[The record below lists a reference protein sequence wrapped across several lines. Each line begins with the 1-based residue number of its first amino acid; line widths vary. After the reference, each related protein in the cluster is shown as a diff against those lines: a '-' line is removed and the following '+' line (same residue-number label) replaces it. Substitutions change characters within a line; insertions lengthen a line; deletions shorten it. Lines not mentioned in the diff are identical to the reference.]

1 MRPNIK
7 EIGPGNGPRPKYN
20 KQVSVKWVQKQR
32 GDNHYPE
39 VRPVDSDALGT
50 TERKIYRTTLEG
62 IDAIPLDT
70 YRRIIRGLIDP
81 EEVTTDLLVRHLLT
95 DIEEVAK
102 AIFEGY
108 VQGAREMAHLIR
120 QAMNKELRR
129 LGSDLQLVGI
139 AATSKAKI
147 TGMYEPWDW
156 DDPTIPA
163 VSLFDQQPDNMSGK
177 VYARIRANDIFSSVT
192 DDVNANIREI
202 VAEGFTAEQTFRTG
216 RSVTGLT
223 PQQTARR
230 LFEVLEASAAIPIT
244 GLDYAEYV
252 APHTNGLFPRW
263 AKAVDRSMNTYAQ
276 SLAQR
281 GINDRE
287 IKERTSKHG
296 ERYGNKL
303 RRARARMIARTEI
316 AFAQNRGM
324 MDTLWQAQD
333 QGIMG
338 QSALKE
344 WVTGPFDVCDLCTP
358 MGGKKQYL
366 RGQFTLPNGRMLDY
380 PPAHPNCR
388 CFILPVPELIDA
400 PQRFGSN
407 TLDDPYRY
415 QFPDG
420 FVISTS
426 AGFDLPALV

>member
-1 MRPNIK
+1 
-7 EIGPGNGPRPKYN
+7 
-20 KQVSVKWVQKQR
+20 
-32 GDNHYPE
+32 
-39 VRPVDSDALGT
+39 
-50 TERKIYRTTLEG
+50 
-62 IDAIPLDT
+62 
-70 YRRIIRGLIDP
+70 
-81 EEVTTDLLVRHLLT
+81 
-95 DIEEVAK
+95 
-102 AIFEGY
+102 
-108 VQGAREMAHLIR
+108 MAHLLRI
-120 QAMNKELRR
+120 ALNKELRR
-129 LGSDLQLVGI
+129 LRSDLQLVGFNEI
-139 AATSKAKI
+139 GKARVV
-147 TGMYEPWDW
+147 GMYEPWDW
-156 DDPTIPA
+156 GDPTIPA
-163 VSLFDQQPDNMSGK
+163 VSLFDQQPDSMPGK
-177 VYARIRANDIFSSVT
+177 VYARIRANDIFSSIT

-202 VAEGFTAEQTFRTG
+202 VAQGFTAQQTFATG
-216 RSVTGLT
+216 RTVTGLT
-223 PQQTARR
+223 PQQTAQR
-230 LFEVLEASAAIPIT
+230 LYLILQETSPVPIT

-263 AKAVDRSMNTYAQ
+263 AKAVDRSMNTYAR

-358 MGGKKQYL
+358 MGGKKQPL
-366 RGQFTLPNGRMLDY
+366 RGRFTLPNGRTLDY

-388 CFILPVPELIDA
+388 CFILPVPELVDA
-400 PQRFGSN
+400 PRRFGSN
-407 TLDDPYRY
+407 TLEDPYRY
-415 QFPDG
+415 QFSDG
-420 FVISTS
+420 FIITTS
-426 AGFDLPALV
+426 AGNVLPVPVG